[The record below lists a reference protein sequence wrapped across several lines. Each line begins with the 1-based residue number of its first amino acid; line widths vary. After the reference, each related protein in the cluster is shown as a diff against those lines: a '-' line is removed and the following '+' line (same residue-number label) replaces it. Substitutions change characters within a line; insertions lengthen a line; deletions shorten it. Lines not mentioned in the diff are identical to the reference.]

1 MWNGLSVWEGKKVL
15 EMDVGDD
22 CTTVWMYLVPLKCT
36 VKNGQK
42 TKFCVLYIL
51 PLYVCAY
58 VCTNHISLS
67 Y

>member
-36 VKNGQK
+36 VKNG
-42 TKFCVLYIL
+42 
-51 PLYVCAY
+51 
-58 VCTNHISLS
+58 
-67 Y
+67 